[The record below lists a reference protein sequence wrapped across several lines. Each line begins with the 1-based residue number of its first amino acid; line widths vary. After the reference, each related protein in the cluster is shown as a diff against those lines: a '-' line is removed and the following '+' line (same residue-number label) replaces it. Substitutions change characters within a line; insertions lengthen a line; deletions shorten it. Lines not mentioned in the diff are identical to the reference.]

1 MKLLKRA
8 LGHILSCKDA
18 THLVSRMQERELGV
32 FSRWALRLHLAV
44 CEACTRFE
52 RQMRFLREAMH
63 RYRD

>member
-18 THLVSRMQERELGV
+18 THLVSQLQERELGV
-32 FSRWALRLHLAV
+32 FSRWTLRLHLAA

-52 RQMRFLREAMH
+52 QQMRFLRKAMH